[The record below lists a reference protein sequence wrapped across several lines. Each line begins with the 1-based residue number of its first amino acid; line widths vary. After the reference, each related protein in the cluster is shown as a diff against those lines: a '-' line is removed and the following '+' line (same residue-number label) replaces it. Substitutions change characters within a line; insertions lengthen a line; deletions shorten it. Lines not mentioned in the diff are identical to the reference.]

1 MTTETEE
8 APNRF
13 ASELF
18 DGLPP
23 RYDKLA
29 NILSIG
35 QDRRWRRELVR
46 RINAGERKALVLDV
60 ATGPAGV
67 AIAIRSSTGADVVG
81 LDLTGPMLDRARRNL
96 LARNEHGVHLVQGRG
111 EQLPFED
118 GTFDAVS
125 FTYLLRYVAD
135 PAAALE
141 ELSRVLK
148 PGGILASLEFYVP
161 PSLWWHSWWWIYT
174 RFVLPVAGLL
184 TGGREWFRVGR
195 FLGPNISNFYRR
207 YSLQWTIDAWNRAG
221 IDSVGVR
228 LMSLGGGLVM
238 WGAKR
243 SGF

>member
-1 MTTETEE
+1 MMSEIEE
-8 APNRF
+8 APNQF

-29 NILSIG
+29 NILSLG

-46 RINAGERKALVLDV
+46 RVSSGKQTALVLDV

-67 AIAIRSSTGADVVG
+67 ALAIRSSTGAHVIG
-81 LDLTGPMLDRARRNL
+81 LDLTGPMLDRARKNL
-96 LARNEHGVHLVQGRG
+96 LARNEGGVHLVQGRG
-111 EQLPFED
+111 EQLPFAD

-135 PAAALE
+135 PAATLE
-141 ELSRVLK
+141 ELARVVRS
-148 PGGILASLEFYVP
+148 GGVLASLEFHVP
-161 PSLWWHSWWWIYT
+161 PTLWWHFWWWIYT
-174 RFVLPVAGLL
+174 RVVLPIAGWFA
-184 TGGREWFRVGR
+184 GGREWYRVGR

-207 YSLQWTIDAWNRAG
+207 YSLQWIKDAWNRAG

-238 WGAKR
+238 WGTKR
-243 SGF
+243 SGV